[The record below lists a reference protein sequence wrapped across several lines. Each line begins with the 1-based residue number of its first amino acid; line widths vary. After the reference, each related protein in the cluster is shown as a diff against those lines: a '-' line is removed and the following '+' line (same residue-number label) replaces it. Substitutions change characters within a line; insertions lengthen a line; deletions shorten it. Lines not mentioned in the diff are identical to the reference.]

1 VQTAVGSGLTLEDA
15 VKDALTRLGAAPEQ
29 VVLRKVEEGS
39 AGLMGAAPRP
49 YRVRATWKPEFAPP
63 PVPEPEK
70 KVYGMQPE
78 HAAFSG
84 DPGGSGE
91 DRGPRGR
98 DRGDR
103 PGRGDR
109 GGRSGGGDRG
119 DRGGRGG
126 RSDRPAWID
135 PEEGKAERLSR
146 PARKSPPMSDEG
158 RFVVDEAFMAQT
170 RETAT
175 WLVRQMGFADATVT
189 VTGSGDEVLVAYDD
203 AENEDLLSGRRGE
216 TRMALQTV
224 LSRMVNPKRGA
235 SANVMV
241 DVNGYWQNRRDALL
255 AQARD
260 LADQAVATGEEMVT
274 GPLAA
279 EERRLVHRMLA
290 DDPRVATESFGEGAT
305 KRMSIRALDDVADGD

>member
-1 VQTAVGSGLTLEDA
+1 MQTAVGSGATLEDA
-15 VKDALTRLGAAPEQ
+15 VKDALTHLGAAPEQ

-63 PVPEPEK
+63 VEPEPEK

-78 HAAFSG
+78 RPAFDG
-84 DPGGSGE
+84 DTGGSGE
-91 DRGPRGR
+91 DRGPRSR

-103 PGRGDR
+103 GGRERGGDR
-109 GGRSGGGDRG
+109 GGRSGSGGG
-119 DRGGRGG
+119 GGERGGRGG
-126 RSDRPAWID
+126 RDRAAWID
-135 PEEGKAERLSR
+135 PEEGRAERLSR
-146 PARKSPPMSDEG
+146 PARKAPAMSDEG
-158 RFVVDEAFMAQT
+158 RFVVDEEFLART
-170 RETAT
+170 RETA
-175 WLVRQMGFADATVT
+175 LSLIRQMGFADAVVN
-189 VTGSGDEVLVAYDD
+189 VTGSGDEVLIAFD
-203 AENEDLLSGRRGE
+203 APADEELLSGRRGE

-224 LSRMVNPKRGA
+224 LSRLVNPKRGA

-255 AQARD
+255 AQAKD
-260 LADQAVATGEEMVT
+260 LADQAVASGEEMVT

-305 KRMSIRALDDVADGD
+305 KRMSIRALSDAD

>member
-1 VQTAVGSGLTLEDA
+1 MQTAVGSGATLDDA

-39 AGLMGAAPRP
+39 AGLMGAVPRP

-63 PVPEPEK
+63 AEPEPEK
-70 KVYGMQPE
+70 KVYGMQAERP
-78 HAAFSG
+78 AFDG
-84 DPGGSGE
+84 DTGGSGE
-91 DRGPRGR
+91 ERGPRGGGGR
-98 DRGDR
+98 DRERG
-103 PGRGDR
+103 GRGDR
-109 GGRSGGGDRG
+109 GPRSGGGAGG

-126 RSDRPAWID
+126 RERAAWID
-135 PEEGKAERLSR
+135 PEEGRAERLAR
-146 PARKSPPMSDEG
+146 PARKSAPMSDEG
-158 RFVVDEAFMAQT
+158 RFVVDEAFLAQT
-170 RETAT
+170 RETAVS
-175 WLVRQMGFADATVT
+175 LIRQMGFADAVVN
-189 VTGSGDEVLVAYDD
+189 VTGTGDEVLIAFD
-203 AENEDLLSGRRGE
+203 APEDEELLSGRRGE

-224 LSRMVNPKRGA
+224 LSRLVNPKRGA

-260 LADQAVATGEEMVT
+260 LADQAVSTGEEMVT

-305 KRMSIRALDDVADGD
+305 KRMSIRALSDAE